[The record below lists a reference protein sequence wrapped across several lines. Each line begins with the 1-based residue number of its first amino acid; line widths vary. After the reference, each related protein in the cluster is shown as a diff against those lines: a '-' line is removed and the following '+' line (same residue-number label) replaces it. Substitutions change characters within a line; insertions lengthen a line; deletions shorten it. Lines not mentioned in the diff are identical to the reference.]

1 MAEELRV
8 SAEEVRVSAGE
19 LRVSAGEVRVSAGE
33 VRVLAEEL
41 RVSTEE
47 VRVLAEEDSLQ
58 HCLSSHHVELLGEW
72 FQTSFL
78 SQVTNMRIIKLA
90 QKTTFMGQTSSLH
103 TIRQCQ

>member
-1 MAEELRV
+1 MRDLSEELRV
-8 SAEEVRVSAGE
+8 SAEEVRVSAE
-19 LRVSAGEVRVSAGE
+19 EVRVSAE
-33 VRVLAEEL
+33 ELRVSTEELRVSTEEL

-47 VRVLAEEDSLQ
+47 VRVSAEEDSLQ
-58 HCLSSHHVELLGEW
+58 HCHHVALFGEW